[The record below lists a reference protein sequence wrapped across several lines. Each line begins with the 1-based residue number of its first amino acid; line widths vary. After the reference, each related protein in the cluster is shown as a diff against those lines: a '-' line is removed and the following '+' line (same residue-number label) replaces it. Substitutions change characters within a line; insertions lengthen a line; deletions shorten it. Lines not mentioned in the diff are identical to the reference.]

1 MRPSP
6 MSAAHSGVGLFFLPR
21 QGGLVAERLSLVS
34 GSLLLVTVFAVTFLA
49 ELPDKSL
56 FASLVL
62 GSRYRP
68 AHVWLGVAAA
78 FAVHVALAVGAGGL
92 LTLAP
97 KSVIDFV
104 SAGLFLFGAVWMVRS
119 ASEDE
124 NEPGPDAARFGAPA
138 PGFLRVFATSFAVV
152 FIGEWGDVTQITT
165 ANFVARYHDPLI
177 IGPAALLAL
186 WTVSALAVFGGSKLL
201 ERVPVRWVRLVGAI
215 ALTSLGVYS
224 LVRAIGSLG

>member
-6 MSAAHSGVGLFFLPR
+6 MSSAHPGGVLPGR
-21 QGGLVAERLSLVS
+21 AGPERLALVS
-34 GSLLLVTVFAVTFLA
+34 GWLLLVTVFAVTFVA

-62 GSRYRP
+62 GTRYRP

-78 FAVHVALAVGAGGL
+78 FAVHVALSVGAGGL

-97 KSVIDFV
+97 ESVIEFV
-104 SAGLFLFGAVWMVRS
+104 SAGLFLGGAIWMLRS
-119 ASEDE
+119 AKEDD
-124 NEPGPDAARFGAPA
+124 NEPGPDAARRGAPP
-138 PGFLRVFATSFAVV
+138 PGFLRVAATSFTVV

-165 ANFVARYHDPLI
+165 ANFAARYHDPLI
-177 IGPAALLAL
+177 VGAAALAAL
-186 WTVSALAVFGGSKLL
+186 WAVSGLAVFGGAKLL
-201 ERVPVRWVRLVGAI
+201 ERVPVRWVRLVGAVVL
-215 ALTSLGVYS
+215 AGLGVFS

>member
-1 MRPSP
+1 VQLILAGSF
-6 MSAAHSGVGLFFLPR
+6 LLPR
-21 QGGLVAERLSLVS
+21 QGGLEPERLSLVS
-34 GSLLLVTVFAVTFLA
+34 RSLLLVTVFTVTFAA

-62 GSRYRP
+62 GTRYRP

-97 KSVIDFV
+97 KPVIDFV
-104 SAGLFLFGAVWMVRS
+104 TAGLFLGGAVWMLRS
-119 ASEDE
+119 ASQDE

-138 PGFLRVFATSFAVV
+138 PTFLRVFATSFTVV
-152 FIGEWGDVTQITT
+152 FVGEWGDVTQITT
-165 ANFVARYHDPLI
+165 ANFVAHYNDPLI
-177 IGPAALLAL
+177 IGLAALLAL

-201 ERVPVRWVRLVGAI
+201 ERVPVRWVRLAGAI

-224 LVRAIGSLG
+224 LVRAIGSLT

>member
-6 MSAAHSGVGLFFLPR
+6 MTTAHPGEGPYPPPGR
-21 QGGLVAERLSLVS
+21 AEPERLALVS
-34 GSLLLVTVFAVTFLA
+34 SSLLLVTVFAVTFVA

-62 GSRYRP
+62 GTRYRP
-68 AHVWLGVAAA
+68 GHVWLGVAAA
-78 FAVHVALAVGAGGL
+78 FAVHVTLSVVAGGL

-97 KSVIDFV
+97 RSVIDFV
-104 SAGLFLFGAVWMVRS
+104 SAALFGGGAVWMLR
-119 ASEDE
+119 AGARPDED
-124 NEPGPDAARFGAPA
+124 EPGPDAARMGAPP
-138 PGFLRVFATSFAVV
+138 PGFLRVFATSFTVV

-177 IGPAALLAL
+177 IGAGALAAL
-186 WTVSALAVFGGSKLL
+186 WSVSALAVFGGSKLL

-215 ALTSLGVYS
+215 ALTSLGIY
-224 LVRAIGSLG
+224 